1 MIPDDGHFALEL
13 LDLLPD
19 VDDQLSRGRD
29 VAELVLEM
37 RNQLPGAV
45 HLLVNV
51 LRIVRPHRALKPGQF
66 IFIITCLNKSLLIL
80 NKNFETKNQSVI
92 LPQKHSKLNLNTYL
106 I

>member
-1 MIPDDGHFALEL
+1 MIPDDRHLALEL

-37 RNQLPGAV
+37 RNQLPRAV

-51 LRIVRPHRALKPGQF
+51 LRIVRPHRTLKPRQF
-66 IFIITCLNKSLLIL
+66 SFSLIAAIFCLS
-80 NKNFETKNQSVI
+80 
-92 LPQKHSKLNLNTYL
+92 
-106 I
+106 

>member
-1 MIPDDGHFALEL
+1 MIPDDRHLALEL

-37 RNQLPGAV
+37 RNQLPRAV

-66 IFIITCLNKSLLIL
+66 IFIITYVFIKA
-80 NKNFETKNQSVI
+80 
-92 LPQKHSKLNLNTYL
+92 
-106 I
+106 